1 MIAPIIDVE
10 QLATA
15 LRSDPPTL
23 DGRPVVLADVRW
35 YLDGR
40 SGLDA
45 YRSGHVPG
53 AVWVDLDRW
62 LSEHRSPTDGRHPLP
77 TPETFAE
84 GMGVLGIGDDTV
96 VIAYDD
102 QAGLVAGRLVW
113 MLRRTGHDAAVLDGG
128 LAAWSGPLATGDEA
142 AAGPAPFSA
151 VPWPAEH
158 FLDTADVLA
167 AQGRDDV
174 VIIDARAG
182 ERYRGETEPID
193 PRAGHVPGALS
204 VPLTGNLG
212 DDGRYLPA
220 AALAERYAPF
230 AGKDVIAYC
239 GSGVSACH
247 DLLALEATGRI
258 GKLYVGSWSAWS
270 STPELP
276 AATGPDA

>member
-1 MIAPIIDVE
+1 MIAPLIDVE

-15 LRSDPPTL
+15 LGSDPPTF

-84 GMGVLGIGDDTV
+84 GMGALGIGDDTV
-96 VIAYDD
+96 VSAYDD

-128 LAAWSGPLATGDEA
+128 LAAWSGPVATGDEA
-142 AAGPAPFSA
+142 PPSPAHFTA

-276 AATGPDA
+276 VATGPDA

>member
-84 GMGVLGIGDDTV
+84 G
-96 VIAYDD
+96 
-102 QAGLVAGRLVW
+102 
-113 MLRRTGHDAAVLDGG
+113 TGHDAAVLDGG